1 MNACTHKQSL
11 SNNLVL
17 RTPEIIALAQHRKS
31 AIIRVIDVSLYWV
44 MLVLAIVGNFILSV
58 AIVPF
63 LLVLKGTTLYL
74 SLFMIALSFGILFS
88 FLLHSI
94 QKIGLRKHILATVF
108 IPALALI
115 NVAIFAI
122 LSNKLIE
129 LLHLSTPPHNPWF
142 IGAVYVLGYV
152 LPEALI
158 HPTRKWLS

>member
-1 MNACTHKQSL
+1 MQSI
-11 SNNLVL
+11 SENLAL
-17 RTPEIIALAQHRKS
+17 RTPEILALAQRRKS

-44 MLVLAIVGNFILSV
+44 MLFLAIIGNLVLSV

-63 LLVLKGTTLYL
+63 LLVLKGITLYL

-94 QKIGLRKHILATVF
+94 QKLASRKHILATVF

-122 LSNKLIE
+122 LSNKLIAM
-129 LLHLSTPPHNPWF
+129 LHLTTPPHNPF
-142 IGAVYVLGYV
+142 LIGAVYMLGYV

-158 HPTRKWLS
+158 HPTKKWLS

>member
-1 MNACTHKQSL
+1 MSL
-11 SNNLVL
+11 ANDLVL
-17 RTPEIIALAQHRKS
+17 RTPEIIALAERKKS
-31 AIIRVIDVSLYWV
+31 MVIRAIDVSLYWV
-44 MLVLAIVGNFILSV
+44 MLLLAILGNFILSV

-63 LLVLKGTTLYL
+63 LLVLKGATLYL

-94 QKIGLRKHILATVF
+94 QKLESRKHILATVF

-122 LSNKLIE
+122 LSNKLIGI
-129 LLHLSTPPHNPWF
+129 LHLTTPPHNPF
-142 IGAVYVLGYV
+142 LIGAVYMLGYV

-158 HPTRKWLS
+158 HPTKKWLS